1 MNEEIE
7 TSYLVD
13 PVAEFDP
20 ESIVNKFRD
29 FRDRSKRKFAD
40 NYDKMRKD
48 RDFLNGDTQWTTADG
63 RHVSSKRNRMLLNV
77 MGNSCNA
84 VVNQYSLY
92 GFSPYTGNPDDDRML
107 DTLQKRGSNGVCDSE
122 ALKNSVSLGLG
133 VMAMGTDKQGVPC
146 VYAIND
152 FDRCILDPESQ
163 DLDGEDMVEGA
174 LIDYRGKRWVEL
186 NYGPEFVP
194 GDREKNI
201 VQCPKDLVP
210 IVTYFVLEEEGCHV
224 YTLVNNNAID
234 GGLLP
239 LDRIPIVPVYGE
251 RWFDNEGDLHWGG
264 IVNKARAIQKL
275 VNLSVTQLAERLSL
289 SPKPQWMGTVEAFK
303 GLDKY
308 YKDAGTGNN
317 PILPYNRKSADQ
329 KETLEPPQRFDNTV
343 QYQDLSG
350 VIGNTLSIMG
360 TVTGVDAHGLIDQNT
375 MKTATEVSYAAEA
388 YSTNIRHY
396 MVHLQAS
403 MKALWS
409 MVAKMVGIEGQVS
422 ICQGPIE
429 WMGLKQARSEIV
441 QLMQVAEPNQKPALI
456 DALIQTYPDNPTM
469 AKLYAS
475 LHAVQAPTPMEAQM
489 QQTVEL
495 MKQKIDQDT
504 QTIQQLDQKCKEY
517 EQLMRDQ
524 KAQRE
529 LEITKL
535 QLEHQYDMENEILK
549 AQLSGNV
556 EADKAAIETQR
567 EANRLE
573 SEAMSQAIK
582 LDGEKKKLALQDAK
596 DRMELG
602 KKAMLDRIAVESAK
616 LRASQQAQ
624 QQPSQEKK
632 YGEE

>member
-13 PVAEFDP
+13 PVAVFDP

-48 RDFLNGDTQWTTADG
+48 RDFLNGETQWTTADG

-92 GFSPYTGNPDDDRML
+92 GFSPYTGNPDEDRML

-133 VMAMGTDKQGVPC
+133 VMAMGTDKQGIPC

-201 VQCPKDLVP
+201 VQCPRDLIP
-210 IVTYFVLEEEGCHV
+210 IITYFVLEEEGCHV

-234 GGLLP
+234 GGILP

-429 WMGLKQARSEIV
+429 WMGLKQARAEIV

-475 LHAVQAPTPMEAQM
+475 LHATQAPTPMEAQM

-535 QLEHQYDMENEILK
+535 QLGHQYDMENEILK

-616 LRASQQAQ
+616 LRAPQQAQ
-624 QQPSQEKK
+624 QQPSQENKD
-632 YGEE
+632 GEE

>member
-48 RDFLNGDTQWTTADG
+48 RDFLNGETQWTTADG

-133 VMAMGTDKQGVPC
+133 VMAVGTDKQGVPC

-201 VQCPKDLVP
+201 VQCPRDLVP
-210 IVTYFVLEEEGCHV
+210 IITYFVLEEEGCHV
-224 YTLVNNNAID
+224 YTLVNNQAID

-429 WMGLKQARSEIV
+429 WMGLKQARAEIV

-475 LHAVQAPTPMEAQM
+475 LHAIQAPTPMEAQM

-632 YGEE
+632 DGEE

>member
-48 RDFLNGDTQWTTADG
+48 RDFLNGETQWTTADG

-107 DTLQKRGSNGVCDSE
+107 DTLQKRGGNAVCDSE

-163 DLDGEDMVEGA
+163 DLDGEDQVEGA

-201 VQCPKDLVP
+201 VQCPRDLVP
-210 IVTYFVLEEEGCHV
+210 IITYFVLEEEGCHV
-224 YTLVNNNAID
+224 YTLVNNQAID

-329 KETLEPPQRFDNTV
+329 KETLEAPQRFDNTV

-429 WMGLKQARSEIV
+429 WMGLKQARAEIV

-475 LHAVQAPTPMEAQM
+475 LHAIQAPTPMEAQM

-624 QQPSQEKK
+624 QPSQEKK
-632 YGEE
+632 DDEE

>member
-48 RDFLNGDTQWTTADG
+48 RDFLNGETQWTTADG

-201 VQCPKDLVP
+201 VQCPRDLVP
-210 IVTYFVLEEEGCHV
+210 IITYFVLEEEGCHV
-224 YTLVNNNAID
+224 FTLVNNQAID

-429 WMGLKQARSEIV
+429 WMGLKQARAEIV
-441 QLMQVAEPNQKPALI
+441 QLIQVAEPNQKPALI

-469 AKLYAS
+469 AKLYAA
-475 LHAVQAPTPMEAQM
+475 LHAIQAPTPMEAQM

-624 QQPSQEKK
+624 QQPSQDEKAS
-632 YGEE
+632 

>member
-48 RDFLNGDTQWTTADG
+48 RDFLNGETQWTTADG

-201 VQCPKDLVP
+201 VQCPRDLVP
-210 IVTYFVLEEEGCHV
+210 IITYFVLEEEGCHV

-234 GGLLP
+234 GGILP

-429 WMGLKQARSEIV
+429 WMGLKQARAEIV

-469 AKLYAS
+469 ANLYAS
-475 LHAVQAPTPMEAQM
+475 LHAIQAPTPMEAQM

-632 YGEE
+632 DGEE

>member
-1 MNEEIE
+1 MNEEIT

-13 PVAEFDP
+13 PVSEFDP
-20 ESIVNKFRD
+20 ESIVTKFRD

-48 RDFLNGDTQWTTADG
+48 RDFLNGETQWTTADG

-92 GFSPYTGNPDDDRML
+92 GFSPYTGNPDDDKML

-133 VMAMGTDKQGVPC
+133 VMAMGTDKQGIPC

-210 IVTYFVLEEEGCHV
+210 IITYFVLEEEGCHV
-224 YTLVNNNAID
+224 FKLVNNNAID
-234 GGLLP
+234 EGILP

-329 KETLEPPQRFDNTV
+329 KDNLEPPQRFDNTV

-409 MVAKMVGIEGQVS
+409 MVAKMVGIEGNVS

-429 WMGLKQARSEIV
+429 WMGLKQARAEIV
-441 QLMQVAEPNQKPALI
+441 QLIQVAEPNQKPALI

-469 AKLYAS
+469 AKLYAA

-489 QQTVEL
+489 QQVAMQ
-495 MKQKIDQDT
+495 MKEKIMQDQ

-517 EQLMRDQ
+517 EQIMRDQ
-524 KAQRE
+524 KANRE
-529 LEITKL
+529 LELVKMQL
-535 QLEHQYDMENEILK
+535 QHQYDQENEILK

-556 EADKAAIETQR
+556 EAEKAAIETQR
-567 EANRLE
+567 ESNRLE
-573 SEAMSQAIK
+573 ADALSLAMK
-582 LDGEKKKLALQDAK
+582 LDGEKQKLAIQNAK

-602 KKAMLDRIAVESAK
+602 KKAAMDRIAVESAK
-616 LRASQQAQ
+616 LRASQQAS

-632 YGEE
+632 DAE

>member
-48 RDFLNGDTQWTTADG
+48 RDFLNGETQWTTADG

-201 VQCPKDLVP
+201 VQCPRDLVP
-210 IVTYFVLEEEGCHV
+210 IITYFVLEEEGCHV
-224 YTLVNNNAID
+224 YTLVNNQAID

-289 SPKPQWMGTVEAFK
+289 SRSRSGWEPSRHSRDSISIIRMPEQGITRFFRT
-303 GLDKY
+303 
-308 YKDAGTGNN
+308 TGN
-317 PILPYNRKSADQ
+317 PPTRRKRSNLRSAS
-329 KETLEPPQRFDNTV
+329 T
-343 QYQDLSG
+343 
-350 VIGNTLSIMG
+350 TLS
-360 TVTGVDAHGLIDQNT
+360 
-375 MKTATEVSYAAEA
+375 
-388 YSTNIRHY
+388 STRTC
-396 MVHLQAS
+396 
-403 MKALWS
+403 
-409 MVAKMVGIEGQVS
+409 QV
-422 ICQGPIE
+422 
-429 WMGLKQARSEIV
+429 
-441 QLMQVAEPNQKPALI
+441 
-456 DALIQTYPDNPTM
+456 
-469 AKLYAS
+469 
-475 LHAVQAPTPMEAQM
+475 
-489 QQTVEL
+489 
-495 MKQKIDQDT
+495 
-504 QTIQQLDQKCKEY
+504 
-517 EQLMRDQ
+517 
-524 KAQRE
+524 
-529 LEITKL
+529 
-535 QLEHQYDMENEILK
+535 
-549 AQLSGNV
+549 
-556 EADKAAIETQR
+556 
-567 EANRLE
+567 
-573 SEAMSQAIK
+573 
-582 LDGEKKKLALQDAK
+582 
-596 DRMELG
+596 
-602 KKAMLDRIAVESAK
+602 
-616 LRASQQAQ
+616 
-624 QQPSQEKK
+624 
-632 YGEE
+632 

>member
-48 RDFLNGDTQWTTADG
+48 RDFLNGETQWTTADG

-201 VQCPKDLVP
+201 VQCPRDLVP
-210 IVTYFVLEEEGCHV
+210 IITYFVLEEEGCHV
-224 YTLVNNNAID
+224 YTLVNNQAID

-429 WMGLKQARSEIV
+429 WMGLKQARAEIV
-441 QLMQVAEPNQKPALI
+441 QLMQVAEPNQKAALI
-456 DALIQTYPDNPTM
+456 DALVQTYPDNPTM

-475 LHAVQAPTPMEAQM
+475 LHAIQAPTPMEAQM

-616 LRASQQAQ
+616 FRASQQAQ
-624 QQPSQEKK
+624 QQPSVDDKAS
-632 YGEE
+632 

>member
-1 MNEEIE
+1 MNEEIT

-13 PVAEFDP
+13 PVSEFDP
-20 ESIVNKFRD
+20 ESIVTKFRD

-48 RDFLNGDTQWTTADG
+48 RDFLNGETQWTTADG

-92 GFSPYTGNPDDDRML
+92 GFSPYTGNPDDDKML

-133 VMAMGTDKQGVPC
+133 VMAMGTDKQGIPC

-201 VQCPKDLVP
+201 VQCPRDLVP
-210 IVTYFVLEEEGCHV
+210 IITYFVLEEEGCHV
-224 YTLVNNNAID
+224 YTLVNNQAID

-429 WMGLKQARSEIV
+429 WMGLKQARAEIV
-441 QLMQVAEPNQKPALI
+441 QLIQVAEPNQKPALI

-469 AKLYAS
+469 AKLYAA

-489 QQTVEL
+489 QQVAMQ
-495 MKQKIDQDT
+495 MKEKIMQDQ

-535 QLEHQYDMENEILK
+535 QLEPQYDMENEILK

-624 QQPSQEKK
+624 QQPSQDEKAS
-632 YGEE
+632 

>member
-48 RDFLNGDTQWTTADG
+48 RDFLNGETQWTTADG
-63 RHVSSKRNRMLLNV
+63 KLVSAKRNRMLLNV

-84 VVNQYSLY
+84 IVNQYSLY

-107 DTLQKRGSNGVCDSE
+107 DTLQKRGSNSVCDSE

-201 VQCPKDLVP
+201 VQCPRDLVP
-210 IVTYFVLEEEGCHV
+210 IITYFVLEEEGCHV
-224 YTLVNNNAID
+224 YTLVNNQAID

-429 WMGLKQARSEIV
+429 WMGLKQARAEIV

-475 LHAVQAPTPMEAQM
+475 LHAIQAPTPMEAQM

-624 QQPSQEKK
+624 QKPSQEKK
-632 YGEE
+632 DDEE

>member
-48 RDFLNGDTQWTTADG
+48 RDFLNGETQWTTADG

-201 VQCPKDLVP
+201 VQCPRDLVP
-210 IVTYFVLEEEGCHV
+210 IITYFVLEEEGCRV
-224 YTLVNNNAID
+224 YTLVNNQAID

-429 WMGLKQARSEIV
+429 WMGLKQARAEIV
-441 QLMQVAEPNQKPALI
+441 QLMQVAEPNQKSALI

-475 LHAVQAPTPMEAQM
+475 LHAIQAPTPMEAQM

-624 QQPSQEKK
+624 QQPSQDEKDS
-632 YGEE
+632 

>member
-48 RDFLNGDTQWTTADG
+48 RDFLNGETQWTTADG

-201 VQCPKDLVP
+201 VQCPRDLVP
-210 IVTYFVLEEEGCHV
+210 IITYFVLEEEGCHV
-224 YTLVNNNAID
+224 YTLVNNQAID

-429 WMGLKQARSEIV
+429 WMGLKQARAEIV
-441 QLMQVAEPNQKPALI
+441 QLIQVAEPNQKPALI

-475 LHAVQAPTPMEAQM
+475 LHAIQAPTPMEAQM

>member
-48 RDFLNGDTQWTTADG
+48 RDFLNGETQWTTADG

-133 VMAMGTDKQGVPC
+133 VMAMGTDKDGIPC

-201 VQCPKDLVP
+201 VQCPRDLVP
-210 IVTYFVLEEEGCHV
+210 IITYFVLEEEGCHV

-329 KETLEPPQRFDNTV
+329 KETLEAPQRFDNTV

-429 WMGLKQARSEIV
+429 WMGLKQARAEIV
-441 QLMQVAEPNQKPALI
+441 QLMQVAEPNQKAALI

-475 LHAVQAPTPMEAQM
+475 LHAIQAPTPMEAQM

-582 LDGEKKKLALQDAK
+582 LDGEKKKLALQDVK

-632 YGEE
+632 DGEE